1 MTTQAN
7 FTGVTVRKQ
16 TLAEQVADAVS
27 AAILAGDWG
36 EGDALPTEPELGE
49 QFGVSRAVIRDAVRL
64 LMARGLVEVRHGK
77 GMFVTPVR
85 NAAFGEAL
93 LLALRR
99 LDATAWDVEEFER
112 ILMPE
117 AVALAARRAT
127 DAEIALLQEKLDA
140 YLDVLQQQPRSR
152 KRADAHV
159 PQDLFAAFAAFGEAL
174 FAAAANPLLTLLAR
188 PITRLHSLRNWEGP
202 DVVEEELLALERA
215 LLQPLVDAVTAH
227 DEDAARAA
235 VARLFQLPQA
245 AEDAMRRTPVGDV
258 VHIKHQIEP
267 IAETSRAGTQ

>member
-1 MTTQAN
+1 MMTQAN
-7 FTGVTVRKQ
+7 FTRVTVRKQ

-27 AAILAGDWG
+27 DAILAGDWD
-36 EGDALPTEPELGE
+36 EGAALPTEPELGE

-85 NAAFGEAL
+85 NEAFGEAL

-112 ILMPE
+112 MLMPE

-127 DAEIALLQEKLDA
+127 DADIAQLQAKLDA
-140 YLDVLQQQPRSR
+140 YLAVLQQPRSR
-152 KRADAHV
+152 KSADAHV
-159 PQDLFAAFAAFGEAL
+159 PEDLYAAFAAFGESL
-174 FAAAANPLLTLLAR
+174 FAAAGNPLLTLLAR
-188 PITRLHSLRNWEGP
+188 PITRSHSLRNWEGP
-202 DVVEEELLALERA
+202 DVVEEKLLELERE
-215 LLQPLVDAVTAH
+215 LLQPLVDAVAAH

-235 VARLFQLPQA
+235 VPRLFQLPQA

-258 VHIKHQIEP
+258 VQINHHIDP
-267 IAETSRAGTQ
+267 TAETPHASTA